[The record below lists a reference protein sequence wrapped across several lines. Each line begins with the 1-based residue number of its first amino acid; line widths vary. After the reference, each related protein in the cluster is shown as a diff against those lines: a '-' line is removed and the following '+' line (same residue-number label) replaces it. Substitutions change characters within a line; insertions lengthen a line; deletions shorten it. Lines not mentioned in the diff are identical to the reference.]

1 MGVFSKTETGR
12 VVVQDGGGGSSED
25 GGWKARRAG
34 AEIKDIFASG
44 HDVSFELGYI
54 RRAVPVHMESWP
66 LEVTFYKLER
76 GVIKPCKAGF
86 CRVKSFLCWNST
98 RRGQLGNFSHRG

>member
-1 MGVFSKTETGR
+1 MGVFGKTETGR

-54 RRAVPVHMESWP
+54 RIVLGELFLYTWRV
-66 LEVTFYKLER
+66 
-76 GVIKPCKAGF
+76 GF
-86 CRVKSFLCWNST
+86 
-98 RRGQLGNFSHRG
+98 